1 MKILS
6 QSKDHRINS
15 KNFYVE
21 MSFKEY
27 LEFAPQ
33 ILSNN
38 KFQRKRVR
46 TSKTIYSLLREDLI
60 NGCIMPPLVLAVTN
74 FDLKDIISN
83 EVFYSFL
90 QDNPEKIMIL
100 DGLQRTY
107 VLLDA
112 YNSLKEDSTKEEQL
126 RNFQNYTLK
135 VEIYVNINKF
145 GVLYRMLTLNTGQTP
160 MSARH
165 QIEMLYSDLNNT
177 VFDGIKIVTDI
188 EGMANPDNNEFT
200 FKNVIDGFNSYMN
213 RSELPIDRQDL
224 LDNIRM
230 LEKMSVESNSSDIFE
245 DFLKSYINIFKS
257 LQKVF
262 GDEDILDDE
271 IDEYQIKGAPFG
283 RNVNKVFSTSQ
294 ALTGYGAAIGKLK
307 DFKIIKSFEDL
318 DPIYEK
324 IIENNSGK
332 QWLLEMISKLDN
344 IRENSK
350 KIGNAQRMYFQYF
363 FRELLNKE
371 NESYLDLD
379 KAVYNGYE
387 KYRSQVE

>member
-74 FDLKDIISN
+74 FDLEDTISN

-126 RNFQNYTLK
+126 RNF
-135 VEIYVNINKF
+135 
-145 GVLYRMLTLNTGQTP
+145 
-160 MSARH
+160 
-165 QIEMLYSDLNNT
+165 
-177 VFDGIKIVTDI
+177 
-188 EGMANPDNNEFT
+188 
-200 FKNVIDGFNSYMN
+200 
-213 RSELPIDRQDL
+213 
-224 LDNIRM
+224 
-230 LEKMSVESNSSDIFE
+230 
-245 DFLKSYINIFKS
+245 
-257 LQKVF
+257 
-262 GDEDILDDE
+262 
-271 IDEYQIKGAPFG
+271 
-283 RNVNKVFSTSQ
+283 
-294 ALTGYGAAIGKLK
+294 
-307 DFKIIKSFEDL
+307 
-318 DPIYEK
+318 
-324 IIENNSGK
+324 
-332 QWLLEMISKLDN
+332 
-344 IRENSK
+344 
-350 KIGNAQRMYFQYF
+350 
-363 FRELLNKE
+363 
-371 NESYLDLD
+371 
-379 KAVYNGYE
+379 
-387 KYRSQVE
+387 